1 MRFGDIVYSDLMV
14 AGVDGA
20 NPLWRTRRTSTM
32 AKRHLAGMRPSSSN
46 MVKFNSDGDDA
57 PAGHAGHA
65 GHAARPTTSSPRRTT
80 NNAWHDVMEMCRKVF
95 TSKMNSVGTEIL
107 QDVRQEMQH
116 GMNALKQEIFKMLE
130 EREQSSGTRMQSLM
144 GNIDKLRQSTEEG
157 VMNIQLDLSPAI
169 KEMQRLDR
177 QQSEARMKLEE
188 QLEKMSQQLSQVH
201 VRADIGEDKLQ
212 KMETKQDHAETW
224 KLMEV
229 QRGQDML
236 AVSLESVS
244 DETSR
249 SRQRAEE
256 EHSELVKMS
265 QHLGWQLQQRLQEP
279 VLVDWSEMV
288 REMKKNHSVPW

>member
-1 MRFGDIVYSDLMV
+1 
-14 AGVDGA
+14 
-20 NPLWRTRRTSTM
+20 M

-57 PAGHAGHA
+57 PGQ
-65 GHAARPTTSSPRRTT
+65 AARPTTSSPRRTT

-201 VRADIGEDKLQ
+201 IRADLEEEKLQ
-212 KMETKQDHAETW
+212 KMETKQDHA
-224 KLMEV
+224 V
-229 QRGQDML
+229 QKGQDML
-236 AVSLESVS
+236 LVSLESVS
-244 DETSR
+244 DEVQLTGAVCGAWRFPVR
-249 SRQRAEE
+249 S
-256 EHSELVKMS
+256 
-265 QHLGWQLQQRLQEP
+265 
-279 VLVDWSEMV
+279 
-288 REMKKNHSVPW
+288 